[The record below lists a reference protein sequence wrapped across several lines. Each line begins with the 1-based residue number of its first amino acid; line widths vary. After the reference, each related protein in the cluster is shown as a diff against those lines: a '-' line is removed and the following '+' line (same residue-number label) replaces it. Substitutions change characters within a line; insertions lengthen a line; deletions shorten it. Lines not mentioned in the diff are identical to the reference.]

1 MFDYIFTKIAFI
13 KDAHGTKPDF
23 LVKMSPGYFICVN
36 FNLTL
41 HTPK

>member
-1 MFDYIFTKIAFI
+1 MTDYILTRIAFI
-13 KDAHGTKPDF
+13 KDADGTKPDF
-23 LVKMSPGYFICVN
+23 LVKMSPEYFICVN